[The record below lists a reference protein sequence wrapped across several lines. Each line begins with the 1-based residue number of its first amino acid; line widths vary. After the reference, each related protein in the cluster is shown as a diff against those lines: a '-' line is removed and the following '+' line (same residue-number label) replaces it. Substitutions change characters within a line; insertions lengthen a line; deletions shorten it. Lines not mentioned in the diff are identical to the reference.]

1 MSPDDLTGGQS
12 DEIDESDDAT
22 GQKPLRQRGRAG
34 PGLAYLNWAVIT
46 FLLAGLIVF
55 FEPEEFTQP
64 VDEYS
69 YQLFNRLFGA
79 AVYDAPH
86 KDDIGIVL
94 FDQKSMYDLDTSWP
108 PLFMTHGM
116 VLRSFMRKDTPLPL
130 AVFIDFT
137 LQDARN
143 TEVTTSVD
151 AYKPPQFTLRDDT
164 LSELVRIIEGYRK
177 LGIPVYVSAGRHD
190 DDRFPEVLA
199 DLKDKVKLVAGW
211 GDARS
216 SADIRGLNYALFP
229 NRPGLNDDKDLAQKP
244 DTPDITAENNRS
256 TDYYPAAALQIYL
269 DLCARRAGAIAR
281 GELETSPFAGRNWN
295 CDKALVGDVPAPS
308 QMAAWQQQNLD
319 LWRGYAR
326 ERPMNLIWPDRQP
339 DYAGWPVLQSVARK
353 GDGTDVIRD
362 HFPSNCPAGQEKD
375 FSFLVGLV
383 HDFVIK
389 TMLGRRGEAN
399 FCGPFDTVTAGQAQ
413 KGTPDAE
420 NSWIGQLGGRVIMYS
435 FNLQGLQDIV
445 HPPTVEADIAGVNVH
460 AMALENLL
468 HFGPAYLS
476 DTARTD
482 TARSLGFLDSNNL
495 ELLTM
500 LGLFLIRLVFLVLV
514 RLWGGKTD
522 TDIPGRDAAA
532 HEDAADEPDEK
543 LCTVTDGAMLYYR
556 TVLFDLLG
564 WCRRLP
570 GRVMAFSR
578 ETVDIV
584 GQKRVPVF
592 VILVVEACVV
602 VAFVFA
608 VAFWLEFSVLRI
620 APSNWLSILGLA
632 GLTYPVYIRALF
644 SQSVR
649 SRHRPAGRDA
659 EEASAATENLPSP
672 AD

>member
-1 MSPDDLTGGQS
+1 MV
-12 DEIDESDDAT
+12 SDDT
-22 GQKPLRQRGRAG
+22 PQQRPLRQRGKAG
-34 PGLAYLNWAVIT
+34 PGLAYLNWAAIT

-55 FEPEEFTQP
+55 FQPEEFTEP

-69 YQLFNRLFGA
+69 YQLFNRLFGS

-108 PLFMTHGM
+108 PVFMVHGM
-116 VLRSFMRKDTPLPL
+116 VLRSFLRKNAPLPL

-143 TEVTTSVD
+143 TEVTISVD
-151 AYKPPQFTLRDDT
+151 KYKPPQFTMRDDT
-164 LSELVRIIEGYRK
+164 LDELVRTVDGYRR
-177 LGIPVYVSAGRHD
+177 LGIPVYITAGRHD

-199 DLKDKVKLVAGW
+199 DLRGKVKLVAGW

-229 NRPGLNDDKDLAQKP
+229 NRPGMADDADPASQDKEVKAARQ
-244 DTPDITAENNRS
+244 A
-256 TDYYPAAALQIYL
+256 DYYPAAALQIYL
-269 DLCARRAGAIAR
+269 DLCARRAEAIAR
-281 GELETSPFAGRNWN
+281 GELETSAFAGRNWN
-295 CDKALVGDVPAPS
+295 CDKALAGDVPAPS
-308 QMAAWQQQNLD
+308 DMAVWQQRNLD
-319 LWRGYAR
+319 LWRGYAQ
-326 ERPMNLIWPDRQP
+326 ERPMNLVWPDHQP
-339 DYAGWPVLQSVARK
+339 DYAGWPVLQSVYRK
-353 GDGTDVIRD
+353 DDGTEVIRD
-362 HFPSNCPAGQEKD
+362 HFPTKCPAGREKD

-383 HDFVIK
+383 YDFVVK
-389 TMLGRRGEAN
+389 TMLGHRGDAN
-399 FCGPFDTVTAGQAQ
+399 FCGPFDTVSAGQAQ

-420 NSWIGQLGGRVIMYS
+420 DSWIGQLGGRVIMYS

-476 DTARTD
+476 GTARTD
-482 TARSLGFLDSNNL
+482 TIQPLGTLNSNNL

-514 RLWGGKTD
+514 RFFGGKTD
-522 TDIPGRDAAA
+522 VEQEGDASVRNGGA
-532 HEDAADEPDEK
+532 DATDEK
-543 LCTVTDGAMLYYR
+543 ICTLTDGAMLYYR
-556 TVLFDLLG
+556 TVLLDLRDWG
-564 WCRRLP
+564 RKLP
-570 GRVMAFSR
+570 GRLMSFSR
-578 ETVDIV
+578 ETIDTVE
-584 GQKRVPVF
+584 QKRVPVF
-592 VILVVEACVV
+592 VFLVVEALVV

-644 SQSVR
+644 AQSVR
-649 SRHRPAGRDA
+649 TGHRPSRQEAEDA
-659 EEASAATENLPSP
+659 AARVENASRTG
-672 AD
+672 D